1 MTAVLAE
8 PVMTLVDRL
17 AAPDPTWERHTDV
30 VIVGSGVAGLCLA
43 HSLAGSGVSVIV
55 VTKAGMGAGS
65 TTWAQGG
72 VAIASGV
79 DDSPNEHLQDTLVAG
94 AGLCDEDA
102 VRILVTEGPG
112 AVDAILAAGAH
123 FDHDGNGRLSFT
135 REGGHSRPRVVHA
148 GGDATGLEIQRTL
161 EEAVVGV
168 SVIDY
173 AFALDTVTSI
183 DGEIAGVTVGRLDAE
198 GRCQDVGVVHARAV
212 VLATGGMG
220 QVYSS
225 TTNPEVSTGDGI
237 GLALRAGAEVTD
249 VEFVQFHPT
258 VFFRGPGAR
267 GRQLLISEAV
277 RGEGGLLVDAHGE
290 RVMEGAHPAL
300 ELAPRDV
307 VSATMA
313 TWMARTGTDHLYLDA
328 RHLGEETLLRRFPT
342 IVAACRDAGIDPV
355 TQPIPVAPAAHYA
368 CGGVNADMSGRT
380 SVPGLYAIGEVAR
393 TGVHGANRLASN
405 SMLEGLVAARRLA
418 GLLTAE
424 LPPRHVADLDV
435 KPGSAIDPS
444 TRLELTVGM
453 ARDVGLYRAPEGMQA
468 MLEQL
473 RAAAA
478 TGEPGLAAW
487 EATNVHTISSMLTM
501 AALMREESRGCHRR
515 TDVPERRDE
524 WLRHIVFTLDNG
536 TVRAE
541 VRK

>member
-1 MTAVLAE
+1 MTALLTE
-8 PVMTLVDRL
+8 PVTTLVDRL
-17 AAPDPTWERHTDV
+17 AAPTPSWERHTDV

-43 HSLAGSGVSVIV
+43 YSLAGSGIAVTV
-55 VTKAGMGAGS
+55 VTKAEMGAGS

-79 DDSPNEHLQDTLVAG
+79 DDSPDEHLQDTLVAG

-135 REGGHSRPRVVHA
+135 REGGHSRPRIVHA

-161 EEAVVGV
+161 EKAVVGV
-168 SVIDY
+168 SVIDH
-173 AFALDTVTSI
+173 AFALDTVTSAA
-183 DGEIAGVTVGRLDAE
+183 GEIAGITVGRLDAD
-198 GRCQDVGVVHARAV
+198 GSCRDVGVVHARAV

-258 VFFRGPGAR
+258 VFYRGPGAR

-277 RGEGGLLVDAHGE
+277 RGEGAWLVDAYGE
-290 RVMEGAHPAL
+290 RVMAGAHPAL

-313 TWMARTGTDHLYLDA
+313 AWMARTGTDHLYLDA
-328 RHLGEETLLRRFPT
+328 RHIGEETLLRRFPT
-342 IVAACRDAGIDPV
+342 IVAGCRAAGIDPV

-380 SVPGLYAIGEVAR
+380 SIPGLYAIGEVAR

-405 SMLEGLVAARRLA
+405 SLLEGLVMARRLA
-418 GLLTAE
+418 GLLAAE
-424 LPPRHVADLDV
+424 LPPRHTADLDA
-435 KPGSAIDPS
+435 KPGGAIDPAS
-444 TRLELTVGM
+444 RLEFTIGM
-453 ARDVGLYRAPEGMQA
+453 ARDVGVHRTPEGLQA
-468 MLEQL
+468 MAQL
-473 RAAAA
+473 LQNAAT

-487 EATNVHTISSMLTM
+487 EATNVHTIASMVTT
-501 AALMREESRGCHRR
+501 AALLREESRGCHRR
-515 TDVPERRDE
+515 IDNPERRDN

-541 VRK
+541 VRQ

>member
-1 MTAVLAE
+1 MTALLTE
-8 PVMTLVDRL
+8 PVTTLVDRL
-17 AAPDPTWERHTDV
+17 AAPTPSWERHTDV

-43 HSLAGSGVSVIV
+43 YSLAGSGIAVTV
-55 VTKAGMGAGS
+55 VTKAEMGAGS

-79 DDSPNEHLQDTLVAG
+79 DDSPDEHLQDTLVAG

-135 REGGHSRPRVVHA
+135 REGGHSRPRIVHA

-161 EEAVVGV
+161 EKAVVGV
-168 SVIDY
+168 SVIDH
-173 AFALDTVTSI
+173 AFALDTVTSAA
-183 DGEIAGVTVGRLDAE
+183 GEIAGITVGRLDAD
-198 GRCQDVGVVHARAV
+198 GSCRDVGVVHARAV

-258 VFFRGPGAR
+258 VFYRGPGAR

-277 RGEGGLLVDAHGE
+277 RGEGAWLVDAHGE
-290 RVMEGAHPAL
+290 RVMAGAHPAL

-313 TWMARTGTDHLYLDA
+313 AWMARTGTDHLYLDA
-328 RHLGEETLLRRFPT
+328 RHIGEETLLRRFPT
-342 IVAACRDAGIDPV
+342 IVAGCRAAGIDPV

-380 SVPGLYAIGEVAR
+380 SIPGLYAIGEVAR

-405 SMLEGLVAARRLA
+405 SLLEGLVMARRLA
-418 GLLTAE
+418 GLLAAE
-424 LPPRHVADLDV
+424 LPPRHTADLDA
-435 KPGSAIDPS
+435 KPGGAIDPAS
-444 TRLELTVGM
+444 RLEFTIGM
-453 ARDVGLYRAPEGMQA
+453 ARDVGVHRTPEGLQA
-468 MLEQL
+468 MAQL
-473 RAAAA
+473 LQNAAT

-487 EATNVHTISSMLTM
+487 EATNVHTIASMVTT
-501 AALMREESRGCHRR
+501 AALLREESRGCHRR
-515 TDVPERRDE
+515 IDNPERRDN

-541 VRK
+541 VRQ